1 MRDSLPRQV
10 SLASSFLARAWPGLL
25 DQVFQGLGDR
35 RHLVRSLLVC
45 GCGDSH
51 CAALGAEFGLRLW
64 TGLPVRAADS
74 MSASRYWIDDAGPG
88 ALVLGI
94 SSSGE
99 VARTIEALER
109 ARLAGAHTL
118 ALTCTAGSTLGAT
131 ADVAIVSELPAF
143 PFGPGLISYLAALLG
158 TLAVAATLGRD
169 DGAAR
174 LTQRMAELPALVE
187 QAIPSQTEQGE
198 AFADLVAEAAGGVF
212 LGSGPCR
219 GAAEYAAAKV
229 METAGIH
236 YRAQDVEEWAH
247 LEYFVEPA
255 DSPTWLLTAGGRAS
269 TREVEIEVASQAV
282 GRRLQV
288 TRWQGGTGWSD
299 AEREALAPFGLWPA
313 PVAFAQRLMV
323 LRDQEPFR
331 GFGGGRS
338 LAEGGGASRIRSSAR
353 TLRESNA

>member
-1 MRDSLPRQV
+1 LRDSLPRQV
-10 SLASSFLARAWPGLL
+10 SLAPSFLAQAWPGLL
-25 DQVFQGLGDR
+25 GQATRALGDR
-35 RHLVRSLLVC
+35 RHSVSSLLVC

-74 MSASRYWIDDAGPG
+74 MNASRYGMDDVGPG
-88 ALVLGI
+88 TLVLGI

-99 VARTIEALER
+99 VARTVEALER
-109 ARLAGAHTL
+109 SRQAGAHTL
-118 ALTCTAGSTLGAT
+118 ALTCTAGGTLAAT
-131 ADVAIVSELPAF
+131 ADAVITPELPVF
-143 PFGPGLISYLAALLG
+143 PIGPGLISYLAALLG
-158 TLAVAATLGRD
+158 TLAVAAALGRD

-174 LTQRMAELPALVE
+174 LTERVAELPALVE
-187 QAIPSQTEQGE
+187 QAIPGQSEQGE
-198 AFADLVAEAAGGVF
+198 AFADSVAKAAGGIF

-229 METAGIH
+229 IETAGIP

-255 DSPTWLLTAGGRAS
+255 DMPTWLLTAGGRAS
-269 TREVEIEVASQAV
+269 TREAEIEVAALAV

-288 TRWQGGTGWSD
+288 TRWQGGKGWSA
-299 AEREALAPFGLWPA
+299 AEREVLAPFGLWPA

-323 LRDQEPFR
+323 LLGEEPFR

-353 TLRESNA
+353 TRTEGKA

>member
-1 MRDSLPRQV
+1 MI
-10 SLASSFLARAWPGLL
+10 
-25 DQVFQGLGDR
+25 
-35 RHLVRSLLVC
+35 RSLLVC

-64 TGLPVRAADS
+64 TGLPVRVSDS
-74 MSASRYWIDDAGPG
+74 MSVGRYWMDEAGPG
-88 ALVLGI
+88 TLVIGI

-109 ARLAGAHTL
+109 ARQSGAQTL
-118 ALTCTAGSTLGAT
+118 ALTSTAGSTLAAT
-131 ADVAIVSELPAF
+131 ADGAIQSDLPAF

-158 TLAVAATLGRD
+158 TLAVAAAVSGD
-169 DGAAR
+169 DGAER
-174 LTQRMAELPALVE
+174 LTERMAELPELVE
-187 QAIPSQTEQGE
+187 QVITGQTQQGE
-198 AFADLVAEAAGGVF
+198 AFANVVAMASGGVI

-219 GAAEYAAAKV
+219 GAAEYGAAKV
-229 METAGIH
+229 MEAAGVH

-255 DSPTWLLTAGGRAS
+255 DMPTWLLTASGRSS
-269 TREVEIEVASQAV
+269 TREAEIEVAAQAV

-288 TRWQGGTGWSD
+288 TRWLGGAAWSS

-313 PVAFAQRLMV
+313 PVAFAQRLMA
-323 LRDQEPFR
+323 LRQEEPFR
-331 GFGGGRS
+331 GFRGGRS

-353 TLRESNA
+353 MRGQGDA